1 MTKLRVL
8 VFGGR
13 DYSDAATV
21 DAALS
26 MLDWVMPNYAVGFPG
41 GAGTRDMAARCAA
54 AGLPLWRPVP

>member
-13 DYSDAATV
+13 DYNDAAMV
-21 DAALS
+21 DHI
-26 MLDWVMPNYAVGFPG
+26 DVGCIIHG
-41 GAGTRDMAARCAA
+41 GARGADTL